1 MLTDAQVRYARFCI
15 PGEGET
21 EKDAPGD
28 VAEGIGA
35 LALTGDAGDAGDAA
49 AKNDDAPEP

>member
-15 PGEGET
+15 PGEGEAEKA

-35 LALTGDAGDAGDAA
+35 LALTGDAGDAA
-49 AKNDDAPEP
+49 AKNNDAPEP